1 MTEEQQLTK
10 SKRRQL
16 ISQCLIDRYTIE
28 ETRDYIFKQTNR
40 MVGRRTIIR
49 DKKELGEEA
58 TKFFYLLAKDNHEYN
73 QKLKITLDSLE
84 STLSDLKQEY
94 NNSTDITIKLK
105 LADSLLKYEKEVFE
119 YYKYLPTINQLE
131 PEPEYTNTKACADSA
146 GPISTQQTEE
156 LYGLEFPPWD
166 NNHWSQCCKC
176 QRWFKTE
183 LIEGICHNCS
193 AIPEPYC
200 IIE

>member
-1 MTEEQQLTK
+1 MREEQQLTK

-131 PEPEYTNTKACADSA
+131 PEPEYTNTNTSA
-146 GPISTQQTEE
+146 ESAPVSTQQTED
-156 LYGLEFPPWD
+156 LYGLEVAPWD
-166 NNHWSQCCKC
+166 DNNWIQCPQCK
-176 QRWFKTE
+176 RFFKE
-183 LIEGICHNCS
+183 QKIKLHDCPIV
-193 AIPEPYC
+193 
-200 IIE
+200 

>member
-1 MTEEQQLTK
+1 MREEQQLTK

-16 ISQCLIDRYTIE
+16 ISQCLLDRYTIE
-28 ETRDYIFKQTNR
+28 ETRDYIFKHTNR

-131 PEPEYTNTKACADSA
+131 PEPEYTNTNTSAESA

-156 LYGLEFPPWD
+156 LYGLEFHP
-166 NNHWSQCCKC
+166 
-176 QRWFKTE
+176 
-183 LIEGICHNCS
+183 GIITTGPNVVNVKDGLKLN
-193 AIPEPYC
+193 
-200 IIE
+200 

>member
-1 MTEEQQLTK
+1 MREEQQLTK

-131 PEPEYTNTKACADSA
+131 PEPEYTNTNTSA
-146 GPISTQQTEE
+146 ESAPVSTQQTEE
-156 LYGLEFPPWD
+156 LYGLEVAPWD
-166 NNHWSQCCKC
+166 DNDWLQCDTCK
-176 QRWFKTE
+176 RWFKNDSIIKAHTC
-183 LIEGICHNCS
+183 LIV
-193 AIPEPYC
+193 
-200 IIE
+200 